1 MSTSLLPPL
10 RPAELHAASIAWRDR
25 GCLSLSLWLSR
36 RMQRDGRH
44 TFSVAQYA
52 ELVERVREHLGDTTD
67 YSITGETYD
76 HNPA

>member
-36 RMQRDGRH
+36 RMQRDGRR

-67 YSITGETYD
+67 YSQEEV
-76 HNPA
+76 